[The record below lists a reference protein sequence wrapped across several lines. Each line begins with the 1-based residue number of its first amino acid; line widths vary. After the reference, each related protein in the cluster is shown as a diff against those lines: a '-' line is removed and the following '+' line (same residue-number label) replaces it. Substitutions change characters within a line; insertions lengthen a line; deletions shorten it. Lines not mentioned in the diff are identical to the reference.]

1 MRSHFTDHVISSNEF
16 CKNYTAFPSVDVLN
30 SIFKYL
36 DRGFNSEN
44 VVLYNSQKIK
54 NDSSVPGIPRKLNPF
69 LSCMLT
75 LVRLRQNF
83 DLRYPCFYIESV
95 KALYQIQKKHTNKL
109 HVFTFE
115 IILCLIKQK
124 TNCKNYPAQSKR
136 YFRFYTSTKTFSFIC
151 PHPFCGKHTLK

>member
-36 DRGFNSEN
+36 VRGFNSEN

-83 DLRYPCFYIESV
+83 DLRYPCFYVESV
-95 KALYQIQKKHTNKL
+95 KALYQIQHTNKL
-109 HVFTFE
+109 RVFTFE

-124 TNCKNYPAQSKR
+124 TNCKNYPVQSKR
-136 YFRFYTSTKTFSFIC
+136 YFRFYTSTKTF
-151 PHPFCGKHTLK
+151 